1 MRIGLTV
8 RSLPLAIATSRAGDH
23 LPLTRASFNLRQTA
37 ASRTCTSAETQT
49 LQGLVTGESPKTVR
63 AAIVSS
69 ARSTSEPSE
78 SPSGVVVV
86 TPGFAQSF
94 VAIRMPGTGPT
105 ALGAVRLPLA
115 ISRAEVDTDDH
126 RVSGRNLAGLDVVPG
141 EAAPGADARAR
152 RAHEIP
158 FVHTWSAMLLT
169 VAAPSRACCG
179 STRSVTRL
187 AFRSTER
194 DVLRAISCG
203 RARCPIPF
211 AAWEHAA
218 SVVGTTT
225 TSGLVQRSRARLP
238 ATPAD
243 RPRSGTKATPSTA
256 RHAPLGHG

>member
-1 MRIGLTV
+1 
-8 RSLPLAIATSRAGDH
+8 
-23 LPLTRASFNLRQTA
+23 
-37 ASRTCTSAETQT
+37 
-49 LQGLVTGESPKTVR
+49 VR

-69 ARSTSEPSE
+69 SRSTSEPSE

-126 RVSGRNLAGLDVVPG
+126 RVSGRNLAGSDVVPG

-169 VAAPSRACCG
+169 V
-179 STRSVTRL
+179 TRL

-194 DVLRAISCG
+194 DVLRAISCE
-203 RARCPIPF
+203 RARRPIPF

-225 TSGLVQRSRARLP
+225 TSGLVQRSRARSP

-243 RPRSGTKATPSTA
+243 RPRSGTKVTPSTA